1 MQRLRY
7 SRYLKSL
14 VILADIMTVIGV
26 FVFFYAQNHVGYFSD
41 IISADNCISGIL
53 LLFLWILLSGR
64 TKLYSVPRNL
74 TFTLYLERVVTH
86 ILLFIIGVVLLARV
100 SNNEFLKY
108 ESFWNFSVLSF
119 MILMIKS
126 ILFFS
131 LKYWRSKG
139 KNYRNAML
147 LFEDASVGFLR
158 DTLLSRKDYGF
169 RIIDYPQKKIEIE
182 KLKQIWHEQEIHT
195 IFLPSE
201 RRVDKKT
208 EEALFEEAERSK
220 IKICLVPPI
229 IQPEFFDYELSYIAT
244 QPILS
249 PAKFPLD
256 YYSNF
261 LIKRTFDIIFSLFVL
276 VFVCSWLFPIIMIL
290 IKLDS
295 KGAVFFRQKRY
306 GYHDEVFECIKFRT
320 MVDNPFSSTKTTE
333 INDHR
338 VTSIGRFLRRTSLD
352 EFPQFFNVLMGTMSV
367 IGPRP
372 HMLAVDDYY
381 KPKIGRYAIR
391 SMIKPGITGL
401 AQVSGFRGSM
411 GDADAEMKKRILA
424 DAFYV
429 KNWSLSLDIVII
441 LKTFFILII
450 GDKKAY

>member
-1 MQRLRY
+1 
-7 SRYLKSL
+7 
-14 VILADIMTVIGV
+14 
-26 FVFFYAQNHVGYFSD
+26 
-41 IISADNCISGIL
+41 
-53 LLFLWILLSGR
+53 
-64 TKLYSVPRNL
+64 
-74 TFTLYLERVVTH
+74 
-86 ILLFIIGVVLLARV
+86 
-100 SNNEFLKY
+100 
-108 ESFWNFSVLSF
+108 
-119 MILMIKS
+119 
-126 ILFFS
+126 
-131 LKYWRSKG
+131 
-139 KNYRNAML
+139 
-147 LFEDASVGFLR
+147 
-158 DTLLSRKDYGF
+158 
-169 RIIDYPQKKIEIE
+169 
-182 KLKQIWHEQEIHT
+182 
-195 IFLPSE
+195 
-201 RRVDKKT
+201 
-208 EEALFEEAERSK
+208 
-220 IKICLVPPI
+220 
-229 IQPEFFDYELSYIAT
+229 
-244 QPILS
+244 
-249 PAKFPLD
+249 
-256 YYSNF
+256 
-261 LIKRTFDIIFSLFVL
+261 
-276 VFVCSWLFPIIMIL
+276 MIL

>member
-169 RIIDYPQKKIEIE
+169 RIIDYPQKNIEIE
-182 KLKQIWHEQEIHT
+182 KLKQFWHEQEIHT